1 MQKKQDINILL
12 SIVNM
17 KLRDDFSDLD
27 DFSAY
32 YDIKKEALEE
42 RLKNHG
48 YEYSVSNKQFIKKLN
63 PANIFKIRSKA
74 K

>member
-1 MQKKQDINILL
+1 MKIDAEKTDINILL

-17 KLRDDFSDLD
+17 KLRDEFSDLD

-48 YEYSVSNKQFIKKLN
+48 YEYSVSNKQFIKK
-63 PANIFKIRSKA
+63 A
-74 K
+74 KSG